1 LSFFFFEEKKGK
13 LFVQV
18 LLMRI
23 LAKIVANRNWNYSL
37 PPTKKVMA
45 YILLTDSLYLKMTP
59 IFKEETSPF
68 KHQGLERKIEVF
80 VNVFAEEKNE
90 QKTRENKVRLKETP
104 P

>member
-1 LSFFFFEEKKGK
+1 
-13 LFVQV
+13 
-18 LLMRI
+18 
-23 LAKIVANRNWNYSL
+23 
-37 PPTKKVMA
+37 
-45 YILLTDSLYLKMTP
+45 MTP

-90 QKTRENKVRLKETP
+90 QKTRENNVRLKETP

>member
-1 LSFFFFEEKKGK
+1 MLPTRIGIIPSPQQKK
-13 LFVQV
+13 
-18 LLMRI
+18 RE
-23 LAKIVANRNWNYSL
+23 
-37 PPTKKVMA
+37 MA